1 MFISTQH
8 SHTVASSA
16 YRQPHLRTG
25 YEFVIGKR
33 TGKMFCTAAE
43 NDGVVQSVNEK
54 GIVVKYA
61 DGTSD
66 GIQLGRVYG
75 KAEGTTYPHDL
86 TTKLSA
92 GQKFKKGDILAYN
105 SKFFEPDFKN
115 PAEVCLK
122 TNSLATVAFMES
134 PETHEDSCTL
144 SPKYGSQLQ
153 TEVVKMKSYIVNFAQ
168 NLLDVKKVGETVEP
182 RDVLM
187 IIEDEITASGG
198 SFSDA
203 SLSALRRLSNAAP
216 RAGIS
221 GVIEKIGIFYHGE
234 KRDMSPTLKRLADKS
249 DTDMAH
255 ACKSSNQTV
264 ITGRVTEE
272 YRVSGTPLAL
282 DKAEVRIYI
291 AVHAPTGVGDKVV
304 FGHQMKST
312 ISKLHTGPIHTE
324 DGMEVDAI
332 FSYRSVA
339 HRGVH
344 SPVLMG
350 TSIALLEKIKQRA
363 VNLYFN
369 EGK

>member
-1 MFISTQH
+1 
-8 SHTVASSA
+8 
-16 YRQPHLRTG
+16 
-25 YEFVIGKR
+25 
-33 TGKMFCTAAE
+33 MFCTAAE
-43 NDGVVQSVNEK
+43 QDGVVQSVNEK

-61 DGTSD
+61 DGSMD
-66 GIQLGRVYG
+66 GVQLGRVYG

-86 TTKLSA
+86 SSKLMA

-105 SKFFEPDFKN
+105 DKFFEPDFKS
-115 PAEVCLK
+115 PGEVCLK
-122 TNSLATVAFMES
+122 TNALATVAFMES

-144 SPKYGSQLQ
+144 SPNFGQSLQ
-153 TEVVKMKSYIVNFAQ
+153 TEVIKMKSYIVNFTQ
-168 NLLDVKKVGETVEP
+168 NLLDIKKVGDRVEP
-182 RDVLM
+182 RDILM

-198 SFSDA
+198 AFSDA

-221 GVIEKIGIFYHGE
+221 GIVEKIEIFYHGE
-234 KRDMSPTLKRLADKS
+234 KRDMSQSLRKLADKS
-249 DTDMAH
+249 DAEMVNT
-255 ACKSSNQTV
+255 CKSSNQV
-264 ITGRVTEE
+264 PITGRVTEE
-272 YRVSGTPLAL
+272 YRVGGTPLAL

-312 ISKLHTGPIHTE
+312 ISKLHTGPIHAE
-324 DGMEVDAI
+324 DGTEVDAV

-344 SPVLMG
+344 SPALMG

-363 VNLYFN
+363 VKLYFD